1 VAAVACFAVA
11 FDTEMTQHGIG
22 AGEPWSLGV
31 AAAAAAAV
39 FAVALRRTLR
49 RAQPG

>member
-1 VAAVACFAVA
+1 MACFGMA
-11 FDTEMTQHGIG
+11 FDTELTQRGVG

-31 AAAAAAAV
+31 AAAVAAAV

-49 RAQPG
+49 RTRPG

>member
-1 VAAVACFAVA
+1 VAAVACFGTA
-11 FDTEMTQHGIG
+11 FDTEMTQRGIG

-31 AAAAAAAV
+31 AAAAAAVV

-49 RAQPG
+49 RGLPE